1 MINFGNQLTIEDFLD
16 HVIREW
22 PSGRF
27 LAIRRS
33 FFDENGE
40 HKDLGNGVLAFKGVY
55 EAIRPA
61 IVSQSSFCIS
71 SLG

>member
-1 MINFGNQLTIEDFLD
+1 MIIFGDKLTMEDFLD

-40 HKDLGNGVLAFKGVY
+40 NKDLGNGVLAFKGIY

-61 IVSQSSFCIS
+61 IVSQCSVVLIH
-71 SLG
+71 